1 MGPLG
6 SEVTQTDLGH
16 SFQYQSDLSDVLHGG
31 LTCALMMTVPWSI
44 MKVTISSDCFRCPDF
59 VSTRLSHLEIQWLL
73 LLPLK
78 PIPNSQ
84 QQLKVS
90 SLNVSVF
97 TWRLIKTIGGF
108 VPLPNLFSPD
118 AEVTVSCCSDGS
130 TQQIFLFLSNFY
142 MASGENV
149 VLPAVPLKS
158 AGILSAGK
166 IPSYLQTSPDSQ
178 GIQIL
183 IPTARDVAQL

>member
-1 MGPLG
+1 MPGLCVYQAP
-6 SEVTQTDLGH
+6 SFRDPDAASPTPQTNQN
-16 SFQYQSDLSDVLHGG
+16 F
-31 LTCALMMTVPWSI
+31 
-44 MKVTISSDCFRCPDF
+44 
-59 VSTRLSHLEIQWLL
+59 
-73 LLPLK
+73 
-78 PIPNSQ
+78 Q

-118 AEVTVSCCSDGS
+118 AEVTVSHHSEGS
-130 TQQIFLFLSNFY
+130 TQQIFLFLPNFY

-149 VLPAVPLKS
+149 VFPAVPLNS

-178 GIQIL
+178 GIQTL
-183 IPTARDVAQL
+183 IPTARDVAQF

>member
-6 SEVTQTDLGH
+6 SEVTQTDLGD
-16 SFQYQSDLSDVLHGG
+16 SSQYQSDLSDVLHGG
-31 LTCALMMTVPWSI
+31 LTCALMMTIPWPV
-44 MKVTISSDCFRCPDF
+44 MKVTISGDCFRCPDF
-59 VSTRLSHLEIQWLL
+59 VSTRLSHLETQMLL

-78 PIPNSQ
+78 VITNSQ

-90 SLNVSVF
+90 SLNVNVL
-97 TWRLIKTIGGF
+97 TRRLIKTIGGF
-108 VPLPNLFSPD
+108 VPLPNLSSQN
-118 AEVTVSCCSDGS
+118 AEVTVSCCSEGS
-130 TQQIFLFLSNFY
+130 TQQIFLFLPNFY

-149 VLPAVPLKS
+149 VLTTVPSNS

-166 IPSYLQTSPDSQ
+166 ISSYLQAGPDSQ
-178 GIQIL
+178 GIQIH

>member
-1 MGPLG
+1 
-6 SEVTQTDLGH
+6 
-16 SFQYQSDLSDVLHGG
+16 
-31 LTCALMMTVPWSI
+31 MTVPWPI
-44 MKVTISSDCFRCPDF
+44 VKVTISGDCFRCPDF
-59 VSTRLSHLEIQWLL
+59 VSTRLSHLEIQVLL
-73 LLPLK
+73 LLSFK
-78 PIPNSQ
+78 PITNSQ

-97 TWRLIKTIGGF
+97 TQRLIKTIGGF
-108 VPLPNLFSPD
+108 VPLPNPLSPD
-118 AEVTVSCCSDGS
+118 AEVTVSCCSEGS
-130 TQQIFLFLSNFY
+130 MQQIFLFLPNFY

-149 VLPAVPLKS
+149 VLPAVLLNS

-183 IPTARDVAQL
+183 FPTARDEAQL

>member
-1 MGPLG
+1 
-6 SEVTQTDLGH
+6 
-16 SFQYQSDLSDVLHGG
+16 
-31 LTCALMMTVPWSI
+31 MTVPWPI
-44 MKVTISSDCFRCPDF
+44 VKVTISGDCFRCPDF
-59 VSTRLSHLEIQWLL
+59 VSTRLSHLEIQVLL
-73 LLPLK
+73 LLSFK
-78 PIPNSQ
+78 PITNSQ

-97 TWRLIKTIGGF
+97 TQRLIKTIGGF
-108 VPLPNLFSPD
+108 VPLPNPFSPD
-118 AEVTVSCCSDGS
+118 AEVTVSCCSEGS
-130 TQQIFLFLSNFY
+130 MQQIFLFLPNFY

-149 VLPAVPLKS
+149 VLPAVLLNS

-183 IPTARDVAQL
+183 FPTARDEAQL

>member
-16 SFQYQSDLSDVLHGG
+16 SSQYQSGLSDVLHGG
-31 LTCALMMTVPWSI
+31 LSCALMMIVPWPV
-44 MKVTISSDCFRCPDF
+44 MKVSISGDCFRCSDF
-59 VSTRLSHLEIQWLL
+59 VSTRLSHLEIQVLH

-78 PIPNSQ
+78 PITNSQ

-90 SLNVSVF
+90 SLNASVF
-97 TWRLIKTIGGF
+97 TWRSIRTIGGF
-108 VPLPNLFSPD
+108 VPLPNLFSPG
-118 AEVTVSCCSDGS
+118 AEVTVSHHSKGS
-130 TQQIFLFLSNFY
+130 TQQIFLFLPNFY
-142 MASGENV
+142 MASRENL
-149 VLPAVPLKS
+149 VLPAVPLNS
-158 AGILSAGK
+158 ARILSAGK

-183 IPTARDVAQL
+183 IPTGRDVAQL